1 MFAKSPVRT
10 AITKPG
16 ASALGRLYTRKMRA
30 VGTQQQLGCCVP
42 TARIP
47 FFYPG
52 LKPWAWIC
60 RPCRACSQLS
70 DLFCRYL
77 ISLPDS
83 NNIQCIAKA
92 PLFRGKSGAF
102 F

>member
-30 VGTQQQLGCCVP
+30 VGTQHPNCCCVP

-47 FFYPG
+47 F
-52 LKPWAWIC
+52 
-60 RPCRACSQLS
+60 
-70 DLFCRYL
+70 LFHL
-77 ISLPDS
+77 T
-83 NNIQCIAKA
+83 Q
-92 PLFRGKSGAF
+92 G
-102 F
+102 